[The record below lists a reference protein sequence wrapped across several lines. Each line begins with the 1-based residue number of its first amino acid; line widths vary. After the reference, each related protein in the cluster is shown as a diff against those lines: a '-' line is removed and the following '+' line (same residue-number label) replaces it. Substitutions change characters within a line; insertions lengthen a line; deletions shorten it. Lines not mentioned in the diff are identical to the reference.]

1 MKNAT
6 TPRRLLMGCGEGL
19 VARLATVRAQDRR
32 RRATQRSKGADGDS
46 GKDKR

>member
-1 MKNAT
+1 MKHTT

-32 RRATQRSKGADGDS
+32 QRATQRPRGPDGGS
-46 GKDKR
+46 GKDRR